1 MLTREGSYVDTIL
14 KNRRVIR
21 LIPFFLLL
29 LILLCGCD
37 PSFEKIPPDYPN
49 SRWVCED
56 PHIEIVVGEHDRYT
70 AAFIED
76 DGEERRFALDFLYG
90 DRVGAYVNSQV
101 AFSEET
107 RLFRGYYRGTKD
119 ELTIILQDGKL
130 WDDGYARLVFKR
142 VE

>member
-1 MLTREGSYVDTIL
+1 MKSNNKRMAGMIL
-14 KNRRVIR
+14 C
-21 LIPFFLLL
+21 
-29 LILLCGCD
+29 LLCLAALLAGCD

-76 DGEERRFALDFLYG
+76 DGEERRFSLNFYNG
-90 DRVGAYVNSQV
+90 GRIGAFVNSKV
-101 AFSEET
+101 AFSDET
-107 RLFRGYYRGTKD
+107 CLFMGKSKGTKD
-119 ELTIILQDGKL
+119 EFTIILKEGKL
-130 WDDGYARLVFKR
+130 WGDGYARLVFKR

>member
-1 MLTREGSYVDTIL
+1 MLTREVMHMNIML
-14 KNRRVIR
+14 NNKHAIR

-90 DRVGAYVNSQV
+90 DRVGAYVNSKV
-101 AFSEET
+101 AFSDET
-107 RLFRGYYRGTKD
+107 CLFMGKSKGTKD
-119 ELTIILQDGKL
+119 EFTIILKEGKL
-130 WDDGYARLVFKR
+130 WDDGYARLVFTR
-142 VE
+142 AE

>member
-1 MLTREGSYVDTIL
+1 MLTREDSYVDTIL
-14 KNRRVIR
+14 KNKHAIR
-21 LIPFFLLL
+21 LIPIFLLL

-76 DGEERRFALDFLYG
+76 DGEERRFSLNFYNG
-90 DRVGAYVNSQV
+90 GRIGAFVNSKV
-101 AFSEET
+101 AFSDET
-107 RLFRGYYRGTKD
+107 CLFMGKSKGTKD
-119 ELTIILQDGKL
+119 EFTIILKEGKL